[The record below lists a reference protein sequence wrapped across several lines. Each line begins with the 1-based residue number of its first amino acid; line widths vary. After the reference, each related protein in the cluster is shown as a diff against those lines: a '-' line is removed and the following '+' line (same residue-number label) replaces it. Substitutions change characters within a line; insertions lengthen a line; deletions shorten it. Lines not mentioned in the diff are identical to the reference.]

1 MVDLVRFLED
11 FIAEQTR
18 EPEPDRLPDLTPP
31 DDDYVRGIHRNLR
44 WIERDGRMP
53 SPQVLTLDEARM
65 EIDRAI
71 DEYINGIAT
80 HMLLVKALPGVGK
93 TTAAVRA
100 VEKLAR
106 DNYRV
111 MYCGPRH
118 NFLADLVEIAQYPA
132 MWYEWLPRQR
142 GDDEKT
148 QTCSYADEINEW
160 LNRGYEA
167 MDFCAGVCGWDWV
180 NDSCAYHAQKK
191 RHEPIIFCQHQHAV
205 FGHPLSFD
213 YVFGDES
220 PIMAFQHEWRIPAKF
235 IMPHDMSML
244 DPLAEMLHKLTSL
257 AVADKYARG
266 PELLEALGG
275 SQEIID
281 LIDASNIPAS
291 ADILNPEIHNASLVD
306 EMPYAHLFALASLLK
321 RESLTVVS
329 DLAGISR
336 IVAGRGTL
344 TLLLRHA
351 PNDKLPPHVIWSDAT
366 ANERLY
372 RACFQRPV
380 KVVDAQPAIGGRIYQ
395 LYERANTKTSLI
407 PRAKPH
413 NGGSWENQETTV
425 SGKTTQAVKVI
436 ERISQRYENPV
447 IISFQD
453 ILKKTELN
461 DVAHI
466 WFYAARGTNLFED
479 ADATIILGTP
489 QPSLYDLEK
498 AAAMIFFERDR
509 AFQSQWT
516 TADRAYRFERDGQ
529 TPVYPVSGFWGD
541 PDLQAVLWSLRE
553 AEIVQAAH
561 RGRPV
566 NHEVDIWLM
575 TNIPLDELPPA
586 ELLTM
591 RDVIGTPEG
600 VNVFDWERIVEAA
613 EEIALATGAVTV
625 ADMMD
630 RLGVARNAASK
641 YLKLIVENEEGWF
654 VDSIRS
660 DNPKGGPPRK
670 SIRRG

>member
-1 MVDLVRFLED
+1 MVDLSRFLTE
-11 FIAEQTR
+11 FIAEQMR
-18 EPEPDRLPDLTPP
+18 EPEPDRLPDFTPP

-44 WIERDGRMP
+44 WIDATGQQIL
-53 SPQVLTLDEARM
+53 SNNKTLDEARM

-100 VEKLAR
+100 VERLAR
-106 DNYRV
+106 DGYRV

-132 MWYEWLPRQR
+132 LWYEWLPRQR

-160 LNRGYEA
+160 LQRGYEA

-180 NDSCAYHAQKK
+180 NDSCVYHAQKK
-191 RHEPIIFCQHQHAV
+191 RTEPIIFAQHQHAV

-220 PIMAFQHEWRIPAKF
+220 PIMAFQHEWHIPAKF
-235 IMPHDMSML
+235 IMPHDMSL
-244 DPLAEMLHKLTSL
+244 TDPLAEMLHKLTSL
-257 AVADKYARG
+257 AVADKYTRG

-275 SQEIID
+275 PQEIID
-281 LIDASNIPAS
+281 LIDSTSIPAS
-291 ADILNPEIHNASLVD
+291 ADIINPEIHNASLVD

-321 RESLTVVS
+321 RESLTTVS
-329 DLAGISR
+329 DLGGISR

-344 TLLLRHA
+344 TLLLRHS
-351 PNDKLPPHVIWSDAT
+351 PNDKLPPHVVWSDAT

-380 KVVDAQPAIGGRIYQ
+380 RVVDAQPAIGGRIYQ
-395 LYERANTKTSLI
+395 LYERANTKTSLV
-407 PRAKPH
+407 PREKPK
-413 NGGSWENQETTV
+413 GGQSWENQETTI
-425 SGKTTQAVKVI
+425 SSKATQAVKVI
-436 ERISQRYENPV
+436 ERIAERYQSPV
-447 IISFQD
+447 VISFQD
-453 ILKKTELN
+453 VLKKTELG
-461 DVAHI
+461 DISHI

-498 AAAMIFFERDR
+498 AASMIFFERDMI
-509 AFQSQWT
+509 FQSQWT

-553 AEIVQAAH
+553 AEIIQAAH

-575 TNIPLDELPPA
+575 TNIPLDELPPT

-591 RDVIGTPEG
+591 RDVVGAPEG

-613 EEIALATGAVTV
+613 EEIALATGAVT
-625 ADMMD
+625 AYDIID
-630 RLGVARNAASK
+630 KLGVSRRVASK
-641 YLKLIVENEEGWF
+641 YINLIAEHEDGWTLQIIKSEGRGRPKT
-654 VDSIRS
+654 SIR
-660 DNPKGGPPRK
+660 KG
-670 SIRRG
+670 IM